1 MELKG
6 LAAIVTGGHSGM
18 GFAAAHALAARGCK
32 VSILGRRRE
41 RLEQKASQI
50 GAQPI
55 ACDVADPA
63 AVEAAAHEA
72 ERAHGV
78 ARILVHAAAD
88 GRMHTLLAPDD
99 TPNDLGTLQQI
110 VATNLLGTLYVA
122 REFAARLARA
132 PILDGGLRGVLINVS
147 SIGAPDGAV
156 GATYA
161 ATKGGVESLGL
172 SLARELGPRRIR
184 VVTIAPG
191 GIDTEMLRAGAVEGT
206 YEALRTMVP
215 ALGRAG
221 RPDEFAGLVV
231 HICENDYL
239 NGCTIRLDGGMRI
252 PYSFDLGGGM
262 SSPGCSGDR

>member
-18 GFAAAHALAARGCK
+18 GFAAARALAGKGCK
-32 VSILGRRRE
+32 VAVLGRRKE
-41 RLEQKASQI
+41 RLDQKGAQI
-50 GAQPI
+50 GALPI
-55 ACDVADPA
+55 VCDVADPD
-63 AVEAAAHEA
+63 AVESAVAAAEQ
-72 ERAHGV
+72 AHGV

-88 GRMHTLLAPDD
+88 GRMHTLLAPDG
-99 TPNDLGTLQQI
+99 TPNDLATMQQI
-110 VATNLLGTLYVA
+110 VETNLLGTLYVA
-122 REFAARLARA
+122 REFAARLAGA
-132 PILDGGLRGVLINVS
+132 PALTSGLRGVIVNVS

-161 ATKGGVESLGL
+161 ASKGGVEALGL

-215 ALGRAG
+215 ALGRPG
-221 RPDEFAGLVV
+221 QPDEFAALVV

-239 NGCTIRLDGGMRI
+239 NGCNIRLDGGMRI
-252 PYSFDLGGGM
+252 PYSFDLGGGA
-262 SSPGCSGDR
+262 SRPID